1 MTASPPGA
9 LPEVH
14 IPAFH
19 ETMTQTE
26 PRRFQKT
33 VAIKATDDDERTAT
47 GAALVPNEVD
57 RQRDFLKPAGIEAMY
72 APDPDDGVMH
82 YRFADDD
89 AELVRNE
96 IIDEPETIG
105 GKEYAA
111 GSWIITRKYHDD
123 ELWALVNDGVLTGFS
138 IGGEVSEEVERSA
151 DELGDGVTFPAE
163 VESGGASEILNGYT
177 AEISDVDI
185 PAVPN
190 ADHAEKSLTKNLVER
205 AGDEESFVEMME
217 PRGHSEEDARR
228 LWGHLQSPTDKA
240 HNHDMTNDTDD
251 PDAPPLDDVDD
262 ATLGKRLK
270 GLLFGGDDGD
280 GDGDDTDSIDLVDAD
295 PITTAKALTL
305 AKEGRTLSEANRE
318 TLMAAHDAV
327 EAALASDMD
336 FETNRFTDS
345 DEYAFD
351 VAQYGDSEE
360 KALEKLTEEQGD
372 LVATAVQRF
381 VDAQGDATFGEFR
394 DWLWQTD
401 ALDDDTMFAAD
412 EAAWQYREWTREQ
425 REEAAVSEGFVP
437 YVMAETDTE
446 TEINMSKNDGTSDG
460 GDADADTDKFADAPE
475 WAKALH
481 EQADK
486 NADRLDDLDKT
497 DDGDALEDAPEWAK
511 ALHEQSEKNAER
523 IDKVAKASAG
533 SDQVD
538 GAEKTSEE
546 DDEASAFK
554 AALGGD

>member
-1 MTASPPGA
+1 
-9 LPEVH
+9 
-14 IPAFH
+14 
-19 ETMTQTE
+19 MTQTE

-33 VAIKATDDDERTAT
+33 VAIKATDEDERTAT

-105 GKEYAA
+105 GKEYPA

-123 ELWALVNDGVLTGFS
+123 ELWALVDDGVLTGFS

-163 VESGGASEILNGYT
+163 VEFGGASEILNGYT

-280 GDGDDTDSIDLVDAD
+280 GDGDDTDSIELVDAD

-360 KALEKLTEEQGD
+360 KALEKLTEEQGQ
-372 LVATAVQRF
+372 LVANAVQRF

-401 ALDDDTMFAAD
+401 ALDDDDTAFASD
-412 EAAWQYREWTREQ
+412 EAAWEFVEWTREQ
-425 REEAAVSEGFVP
+425 RENAAVSEEFIP
-437 YVMAETDTE
+437 YVMAESDTDTE
-446 TEINMSKNDGTSDG
+446 ITMSKTDDTDTSG
-460 GDADADTDKFADAPE
+460 DADTDKFANAPE
-475 WAKALH
+475 WAEALK

-486 NADRLDDLDKT
+486 NADRLADLDKT

-523 IDKVAKASAG
+523 IDKVAKASAE

>member
-14 IPAFH
+14 IPAFY

-33 VAIKATDDDERTAT
+33 VAIKATDEDERTAT

-105 GKEYAA
+105 GKEYPA

-123 ELWALVNDGVLTGFS
+123 ELWALVDDGVLTGFS

-163 VESGGASEILNGYT
+163 VEFGGASEILNGYT

-280 GDGDDTDSIDLVDAD
+280 GDGDDTDSIELVDAD

-360 KALEKLTEEQGD
+360 KALEKLTEEQGQ
-372 LVATAVQRF
+372 LVANAVQRF

-401 ALDDDTMFAAD
+401 ALDDDDTAFASD
-412 EAAWQYREWTREQ
+412 EAAWEFVEWTREQ
-425 REEAAVSEGFVP
+425 RENAAVSEEFIP
-437 YVMAETDTE
+437 YVMAESDTDTE
-446 TEINMSKNDGTSDG
+446 ITMSKTDDTDTSG
-460 GDADADTDKFADAPE
+460 DADTDKFANAPE
-475 WAKALH
+475 WAEALK

-486 NADRLDDLDKT
+486 NADRLADLDKT

-523 IDKVAKASAG
+523 IDKVAKASAE

>member
-14 IPAFH
+14 IPAFY

-33 VAIKATDDDERTAT
+33 VAIKATDEDERTAT

-105 GKEYAA
+105 GKEYPA

-123 ELWALVNDGVLTGFS
+123 ELWALVDDGVLTGFS

-163 VESGGASEILNGYT
+163 VEFGGASEILNGYT

-251 PDAPPLDDVDD
+251 PDGASLDDVDD

-280 GDGDDTDSIDLVDAD
+280 GDGDDTDSIELVDAD

-360 KALEKLTEEQGD
+360 KALEKLTEEQGQ
-372 LVATAVQRF
+372 LVANAVQRF

-401 ALDDDTMFAAD
+401 ALDDDDTAFASD
-412 EAAWQYREWTREQ
+412 EAAWEFVEWTREQ
-425 REEAAVSEGFVP
+425 RENAAVSEEFIP
-437 YVMAETDTE
+437 YVMAESDTDTE
-446 TEINMSKNDGTSDG
+446 ITMSKTDDTDTSG
-460 GDADADTDKFADAPE
+460 DADTDKFANAPE
-475 WAKALH
+475 WAEALK

-486 NADRLDDLDKT
+486 NADRLADLDKT

-523 IDKVAKASAG
+523 IDKVAKASAE

>member
-14 IPAFH
+14 IPAFY

-33 VAIKATDDDERTAT
+33 VAIKATDEDERTAT

-105 GKEYAA
+105 GKEYPA

-123 ELWALVNDGVLTGFS
+123 ELWALVDDGVLTGFS

-163 VESGGASEILNGYT
+163 VEFGGASEILNGYT

-270 GLLFGGDDGD
+270 GLLFGGGDGD
-280 GDGDDTDSIDLVDAD
+280 GDGDDTDSIELVDAD

-360 KALEKLTEEQGD
+360 KALEKLTEEQGQ
-372 LVATAVQRF
+372 LVANAVQRF

-401 ALDDDTMFAAD
+401 ALDDDDTAFASD
-412 EAAWQYREWTREQ
+412 EAAWEFVEWTREQ
-425 REEAAVSEGFVP
+425 RENAAVSEEFIP
-437 YVMAETDTE
+437 YVMAESDTDTE
-446 TEINMSKNDGTSDG
+446 ITMSKTDDTDTSG
-460 GDADADTDKFADAPE
+460 DADTDKFANAPE
-475 WAKALH
+475 WAEALK

-486 NADRLDDLDKT
+486 NADRLADLDKT

-523 IDKVAKASAG
+523 IDKVAKASAE

>member
-14 IPAFH
+14 IPAFY

-33 VAIKATDDDERTAT
+33 VAIKATDEDERTAT

-96 IIDEPETIG
+96 IIDESEIIG
-105 GKEYAA
+105 GKEYPA

-123 ELWALVNDGVLTGFS
+123 ELWALVDDGVLTGFS

-163 VESGGASEILNGYT
+163 VEFGGASEILNGYT

-270 GLLFGGDDGD
+270 GLFFGGDDGD
-280 GDGDDTDSIDLVDAD
+280 GDGDDTDSIELVDAD

-360 KALEKLTEEQGD
+360 KALEKLTEEQGQ
-372 LVATAVQRF
+372 LVANAVQRF

-401 ALDDDTMFAAD
+401 ALDDDDTAFASD
-412 EAAWQYREWTREQ
+412 EAAWEFVEWTREQ
-425 REEAAVSEGFVP
+425 RENAAVSEEFIP
-437 YVMAETDTE
+437 YVMAESDTDTE
-446 TEINMSKNDGTSDG
+446 ITMSKTDDTDTSG
-460 GDADADTDKFADAPE
+460 DADTDKFANAPE
-475 WAKALH
+475 WAEALK

-486 NADRLDDLDKT
+486 NADRLADLDKT

-523 IDKVAKASAG
+523 IDKVAKASAE

>member
-14 IPAFH
+14 IPAFY

-33 VAIKATDDDERTAT
+33 VAIKATDEDERTAT

-123 ELWALVNDGVLTGFS
+123 ELWALVDDGVLTGFS

-163 VESGGASEILNGYT
+163 VEFGGASEILNGYT

-270 GLLFGGDDGD
+270 GLFFGGDDGD
-280 GDGDDTDSIDLVDAD
+280 GDGDDTDSIELVDAD

-360 KALEKLTEEQGD
+360 KALEKLTEEQGQ
-372 LVATAVQRF
+372 LVANAVQRF

-401 ALDDDTMFAAD
+401 ALDDDDTAFASD
-412 EAAWQYREWTREQ
+412 EAAWEFVEWTREQ
-425 REEAAVSEGFVP
+425 RENAAVSEEFIP
-437 YVMAETDTE
+437 YVMAESDTDTE
-446 TEINMSKNDGTSDG
+446 ITMSKTDDTDTSG
-460 GDADADTDKFADAPE
+460 DADTDKFANAPE
-475 WAKALH
+475 WAEALK

-486 NADRLDDLDKT
+486 NADRLADLDKT

-523 IDKVAKASAG
+523 IDKVAKASAE

>member
-1 MTASPPGA
+1 
-9 LPEVH
+9 
-14 IPAFH
+14 
-19 ETMTQTE
+19 MTQTE

-33 VAIKATDDDERTAT
+33 VAIKATDEDERTAT

-123 ELWALVNDGVLTGFS
+123 ELYQLVQDGVLDGFS
-138 IGGEVSEEVERSA
+138 IGGEVSQEVDYA
-151 DELGDGVTFPAE
+151 LDELPEEVTFPAE
-163 VESGGASEILNGYT
+163 VEEGPATEIQNGST
-177 AEISDVDI
+177 GEISDVDI

-251 PDAPPLDDVDD
+251 PDGASLDDVDD

-280 GDGDDTDSIDLVDAD
+280 GDGDDTDSIELVDAD

-360 KALEKLTEEQGD
+360 KALEKLTEEQGQ
-372 LVATAVQRF
+372 LVANAVQRF

-394 DWLWQTD
+394 EWLWQTD
-401 ALDDDTMFAAD
+401 ALDDDTAFASD
-412 EAAWQYREWTREQ
+412 EAAWEFVEWTREQ
-425 REEAAVSEGFVP
+425 RENAAVSEEFIP
-437 YVMAETDTE
+437 YVMAESDTDTE
-446 TEINMSKNDGTSDG
+446 ITMSKTDDTDTSG
-460 GDADADTDKFADAPE
+460 DADTDKFANAPE
-475 WAKALH
+475 WAEALK

-486 NADRLDDLDKT
+486 NADRLADLDKT

-523 IDKVAKASAG
+523 IDKVAKASAE

>member
-14 IPAFH
+14 IPAFY

-33 VAIKATDDDERTAT
+33 VAIKATDEDERTAT

-105 GKEYAA
+105 GKEYPA

-123 ELWALVNDGVLTGFS
+123 ELWALVDDGVLTGFS

-163 VESGGASEILNGYT
+163 VEFGGASEILNGYT

-280 GDGDDTDSIDLVDAD
+280 GDGDDTDSIELVDAD

-360 KALEKLTEEQGD
+360 KALEKLTEEQGQ
-372 LVATAVQRF
+372 LVANAVQRF

-401 ALDDDTMFAAD
+401 ALDDDDTAFASD
-412 EAAWQYREWTREQ
+412 EAAWEFVEWTREQ
-425 REEAAVSEGFVP
+425 RENAAVSEEFIP
-437 YVMAETDTE
+437 YVMAESDTDTE
-446 TEINMSKNDGTSDG
+446 ITMSKTDDTDTSG
-460 GDADADTDKFADAPE
+460 DADTDKFANPPE
-475 WAKALH
+475 WAEALK

-486 NADRLDDLDKT
+486 NADRLADLDKT

-523 IDKVAKASAG
+523 IDKVAKASAE

>member
-1 MTASPPGA
+1 
-9 LPEVH
+9 
-14 IPAFH
+14 
-19 ETMTQTE
+19 MTQTE

-33 VAIKATDDDERTAT
+33 VAIKATDEDERTAT

-105 GKEYAA
+105 GKEYPA

-123 ELWALVNDGVLTGFS
+123 ELWALVDDGVLTGFS

-163 VESGGASEILNGYT
+163 VEFGGASEILNGYT

-205 AGDEESFVEMME
+205 AGDEESFVEMMG

-280 GDGDDTDSIDLVDAD
+280 GDGDDTDSIELVDAD

-360 KALEKLTEEQGD
+360 KALEKLTEEQGQ
-372 LVATAVQRF
+372 LVANAVQRF

-401 ALDDDTMFAAD
+401 ALDDDDTAFASD
-412 EAAWQYREWTREQ
+412 EAAWEFVEWTREQ
-425 REEAAVSEGFVP
+425 RENAAVSEEFIP
-437 YVMAETDTE
+437 YVMAESDTDTE
-446 TEINMSKNDGTSDG
+446 ITMSKTDDTDTSG
-460 GDADADTDKFADAPE
+460 DADTDKFANAPE
-475 WAKALH
+475 WAEALK

-486 NADRLDDLDKT
+486 NADRLADLDKT

-523 IDKVAKASAG
+523 IDKVAKASAE

>member
-14 IPAFH
+14 IPAFY

-33 VAIKATDDDERTAT
+33 VAIKATDEDERTAT

-123 ELWALVNDGVLTGFS
+123 ELWALVDDGVLTGFS

-163 VESGGASEILNGYT
+163 VEFGGASEILNGYT

-205 AGDEESFVEMME
+205 AGDEESFVEMMG

-270 GLLFGGDDGD
+270 GLFFGGDDGD
-280 GDGDDTDSIDLVDAD
+280 GDGDDTDSIELVDAD

-360 KALEKLTEEQGD
+360 KALEKLTEEQGQ
-372 LVATAVQRF
+372 LVANAVQRF

-394 DWLWQTD
+394 EWLWQTD
-401 ALDDDTMFAAD
+401 ALDDDDTAFASD
-412 EAAWQYREWTREQ
+412 EAAWEFVEWTREQ
-425 REEAAVSEGFVP
+425 RENAAVSEEFIP
-437 YVMAETDTE
+437 YVMAESDTDTE
-446 TEINMSKNDGTSDG
+446 ITMSKTDDTDTSG
-460 GDADADTDKFADAPE
+460 DADTDKFANAPE
-475 WAKALH
+475 WAEALK

-486 NADRLDDLDKT
+486 NADRLADLDKT

-523 IDKVAKASAG
+523 IDKVAKASAE

>member
-14 IPAFH
+14 IPAFY

-33 VAIKATDDDERTAT
+33 VAIKATDEDERTAT

-105 GKEYAA
+105 GKEYPA

-123 ELWALVNDGVLTGFS
+123 ELWALVDDGVLTGFS

-163 VESGGASEILNGYT
+163 VEFGGASEILNGYT

-270 GLLFGGDDGD
+270 GLFFGGDDGD
-280 GDGDDTDSIDLVDAD
+280 GDGDDTDSIELVDAD

-360 KALEKLTEEQGD
+360 KALEKLTEEQGQ
-372 LVATAVQRF
+372 LVANAVQRF

-401 ALDDDTMFAAD
+401 ALDDDDTAFASD
-412 EAAWQYREWTREQ
+412 EAAWEFVEWTREQ
-425 REEAAVSEGFVP
+425 RENAAVSEEFIP
-437 YVMAETDTE
+437 YVMAESDTDTE
-446 TEINMSKNDGTSDG
+446 ITMSKTDDTDTSG
-460 GDADADTDKFADAPE
+460 DADTDKFANAPE
-475 WAKALH
+475 WAEALK

-486 NADRLDDLDKT
+486 NADRLADLDKT

-523 IDKVAKASAG
+523 IDKVAKASAE

>member
-14 IPAFH
+14 IPAFY

-33 VAIKATDDDERTAT
+33 VAIKATDEDERTAT

-123 ELWALVNDGVLTGFS
+123 ELWALVDDGVLTGFS

-270 GLLFGGDDGD
+270 GLFFGGDDGD
-280 GDGDDTDSIDLVDAD
+280 GDGDDTDSIELVDAD

-360 KALEKLTEEQGD
+360 KALEKLTEEQGQ
-372 LVATAVQRF
+372 LVANAVQRF

-394 DWLWQTD
+394 EWLWQTD
-401 ALDDDTMFAAD
+401 ALDDDDTAFASD
-412 EAAWQYREWTREQ
+412 EAAWEFVEWTREQ
-425 REEAAVSEGFVP
+425 RENAAVSEEFIP
-437 YVMAETDTE
+437 YVMAESDTDTE
-446 TEINMSKNDGTSDG
+446 ITMSKTDDTDTSG
-460 GDADADTDKFADAPE
+460 DADTDKFANPPE
-475 WAKALH
+475 WAEALK

-486 NADRLDDLDKT
+486 NADRLADLDKT

-523 IDKVAKASAG
+523 IDKVAKASAE

>member
-1 MTASPPGA
+1 MTAPPPGA

-14 IPAFH
+14 IPAFY

-33 VAIKATDDDERTAT
+33 VAIKATDEDERTAT

-105 GKEYAA
+105 GKEYPA

-123 ELWALVNDGVLTGFS
+123 ELWALVDDGVLTGFS

-163 VESGGASEILNGYT
+163 VEFGGASEILNGYT

-270 GLLFGGDDGD
+270 GLFFGGDDGD
-280 GDGDDTDSIDLVDAD
+280 GDGDDTDSIELVDAD

-360 KALEKLTEEQGD
+360 KALEKLTEEQGQ
-372 LVATAVQRF
+372 LVANAVQRF

-401 ALDDDTMFAAD
+401 ALDDDDTAFASD
-412 EAAWQYREWTREQ
+412 EAAWEFVEWTREQ
-425 REEAAVSEGFVP
+425 RENAAVSEEFIP
-437 YVMAETDTE
+437 YVMAESDTDTE
-446 TEINMSKNDGTSDG
+446 ITMSKTDDTDTSG
-460 GDADADTDKFADAPE
+460 DADTDKFANPPE
-475 WAKALH
+475 WAEALK

-486 NADRLDDLDKT
+486 NADRLADLDKT

-523 IDKVAKASAG
+523 IDKVAKASAE

>member
-14 IPAFH
+14 IPAFY

-33 VAIKATDDDERTAT
+33 VAIKATDEDERTAT

-105 GKEYAA
+105 GKEYPA

-123 ELWALVNDGVLTGFS
+123 ELWALVDDGVLTGFS

-163 VESGGASEILNGYT
+163 VEFGGASEILNGYT

-280 GDGDDTDSIDLVDAD
+280 GDGDDTDSIELVDAD

-360 KALEKLTEEQGD
+360 KALEKLTEEQGQ
-372 LVATAVQRF
+372 LVANAVQRF

-394 DWLWQTD
+394 EWLWQTD
-401 ALDDDTMFAAD
+401 ALDDDDTAFASD
-412 EAAWQYREWTREQ
+412 EAAWEFVEWTREQ
-425 REEAAVSEGFVP
+425 RENAAVSEEFIP
-437 YVMAETDTE
+437 YVMAESDTDTE
-446 TEINMSKNDGTSDG
+446 ITMSKTDDTDTSG
-460 GDADADTDKFADAPE
+460 DADTDKFANAPE
-475 WAKALH
+475 WAEALK

-486 NADRLDDLDKT
+486 NADRLADLDKT

-523 IDKVAKASAG
+523 IDKVAKASAE

>member
-1 MTASPPGA
+1 
-9 LPEVH
+9 
-14 IPAFH
+14 
-19 ETMTQTE
+19 MTQTE

-33 VAIKATDDDERTAT
+33 VAIKATDEDERTAT

-105 GKEYAA
+105 GKEYPA

-123 ELWALVNDGVLTGFS
+123 ELWALVDDGVLTGFS

-280 GDGDDTDSIDLVDAD
+280 GDGDDTDSIELVDAD

-360 KALEKLTEEQGD
+360 KALEKLTEEQGQ
-372 LVATAVQRF
+372 LVANAVQRF

-401 ALDDDTMFAAD
+401 ALDDDDTAFASD
-412 EAAWQYREWTREQ
+412 EAAWEFVEWTREQ
-425 REEAAVSEGFVP
+425 RENAAVSEEFIP
-437 YVMAETDTE
+437 YVMAESDTDTE
-446 TEINMSKNDGTSDG
+446 ITMSKTDDTDTSG
-460 GDADADTDKFADAPE
+460 DADTDKFANAPE
-475 WAKALH
+475 WAEALK

-486 NADRLDDLDKT
+486 NADRLADLDKT

-523 IDKVAKASAG
+523 IDKVAKASAE

>member
-14 IPAFH
+14 IPAFY

-33 VAIKATDDDERTAT
+33 VAIKATDEDERTAT

-105 GKEYAA
+105 GKEYPA

-123 ELWALVNDGVLTGFS
+123 ELWALVDDGVLTGFS

-163 VESGGASEILNGYT
+163 VEFGGASEILNGYT

-205 AGDEESFVEMME
+205 AGDEESFVEMMG

-270 GLLFGGDDGD
+270 GLFFGGDDGD
-280 GDGDDTDSIDLVDAD
+280 GDGDDTDSIELVDAD

-336 FETNRFTDS
+336 FETDRFTDS

-360 KALEKLTEEQGD
+360 KALEKLTEEQGQ
-372 LVATAVQRF
+372 LVANAVQRF

-401 ALDDDTMFAAD
+401 ALDDDDTAFASD
-412 EAAWQYREWTREQ
+412 EAAWEFVEWTREQ
-425 REEAAVSEGFVP
+425 RENAAVSEEFIP
-437 YVMAETDTE
+437 YVMAESDTDTE
-446 TEINMSKNDGTSDG
+446 ITMSKTDDTDTSG
-460 GDADADTDKFADAPE
+460 DADTDKFANAPE
-475 WAKALH
+475 WAEALK

-486 NADRLDDLDKT
+486 NADRLADLDKT

-523 IDKVAKASAG
+523 IDKVAKASAE

>member
-14 IPAFH
+14 IPAFY

-33 VAIKATDDDERTAT
+33 VAIKATDEDERTAT

-96 IIDEPETIG
+96 IIDESEIIG
-105 GKEYAA
+105 GKEYPA

-123 ELWALVNDGVLTGFS
+123 ELWALVDDGVLTGFS

-163 VESGGASEILNGYT
+163 VEFGGASEILNGYT

-270 GLLFGGDDGD
+270 GLLFGGGDGD
-280 GDGDDTDSIDLVDAD
+280 GDGDDTDSIELVDAD

-360 KALEKLTEEQGD
+360 KALEKLTEEQGQ
-372 LVATAVQRF
+372 LVANAVQRF

-394 DWLWQTD
+394 EWLWQTD
-401 ALDDDTMFAAD
+401 ALDDDDTAFASD
-412 EAAWQYREWTREQ
+412 EAAWEFVEWTREQ
-425 REEAAVSEGFVP
+425 RENAAVSEEFIP
-437 YVMAETDTE
+437 YVMAESDTDTE
-446 TEINMSKNDGTSDG
+446 ITMSKTDDTDTSG
-460 GDADADTDKFADAPE
+460 DADTDKFANAPE
-475 WAKALH
+475 WAEALK

-486 NADRLDDLDKT
+486 NADRLADLDKT

-523 IDKVAKASAG
+523 IDKVAKASAE

>member
-14 IPAFH
+14 IPAFY

-33 VAIKATDDDERTAT
+33 VAIKATDEDERTAT

-105 GKEYAA
+105 GKEYPA

-123 ELWALVNDGVLTGFS
+123 ELWALVDDGVLTGFS

-163 VESGGASEILNGYT
+163 VEFGGASEILNGYT

-280 GDGDDTDSIDLVDAD
+280 GDGDDTDSIELVDAD

-360 KALEKLTEEQGD
+360 KALEKLTEEQGQ
-372 LVATAVQRF
+372 LVANAVQRF
-381 VDAQGDATFGEFR
+381 VDAQGDATFGEFGE
-394 DWLWQTD
+394 WLWQTD
-401 ALDDDTMFAAD
+401 ALDDDDTAFASD
-412 EAAWQYREWTREQ
+412 EAAWEFVEWTREQ
-425 REEAAVSEGFVP
+425 RENAAVSEEFIP
-437 YVMAETDTE
+437 YVMAESDTDTE
-446 TEINMSKNDGTSDG
+446 ITMSKTDDTDTSG
-460 GDADADTDKFADAPE
+460 DADTDKFANAPE
-475 WAKALH
+475 WAEALK

-486 NADRLDDLDKT
+486 NADRLADLDKT

-523 IDKVAKASAG
+523 IDKVAKASAE

>member
-1 MTASPPGA
+1 
-9 LPEVH
+9 
-14 IPAFH
+14 
-19 ETMTQTE
+19 MTQTE

-33 VAIKATDDDERTAT
+33 VAIKATDEDERTAT

-96 IIDEPETIG
+96 IIDESEIIG
-105 GKEYAA
+105 GKEYPA

-123 ELWALVNDGVLTGFS
+123 ELWALVDDGVLTGFS

-163 VESGGASEILNGYT
+163 VEFGGASEILNGYT

-280 GDGDDTDSIDLVDAD
+280 GDGDDTDSIELVDAD

-360 KALEKLTEEQGD
+360 KALEKLTEEQGQ
-372 LVATAVQRF
+372 LVANAVQRF

-401 ALDDDTMFAAD
+401 ALDDDDTAFASD
-412 EAAWQYREWTREQ
+412 EAAWEFVEWTREQ
-425 REEAAVSEGFVP
+425 RENAAVSEEFIP
-437 YVMAETDTE
+437 YVMAESDTDTE
-446 TEINMSKNDGTSDG
+446 ITMSKTDDTDTSG
-460 GDADADTDKFADAPE
+460 DADTDKFANAPE
-475 WAKALH
+475 WAEALK

-486 NADRLDDLDKT
+486 NADRLADLDKT

-523 IDKVAKASAG
+523 IDKVAKASAE